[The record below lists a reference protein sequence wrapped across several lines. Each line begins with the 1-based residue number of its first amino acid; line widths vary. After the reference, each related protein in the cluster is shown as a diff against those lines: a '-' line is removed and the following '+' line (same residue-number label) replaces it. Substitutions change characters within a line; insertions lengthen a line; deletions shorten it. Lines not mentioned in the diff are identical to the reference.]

1 MATWVLV
8 GAGPSVTSPRA
19 QPCLVLS
26 LQVPAQTSAP
36 GAASSQ
42 LTMRSVIWLFFGST
56 FISFVFAYMFYVLRD
71 DAEEPPWM
79 VPSGR
84 HFRIRQNQPEHA
96 PGWFGSNSH
105 WLLTFLMFLVIL
117 KFPGGDDESNVC
129 TPPGRQGCSSGPPGR
144 KKIKASPYKDSMCG
158 VLTQVKTKLVNL
170 VSRMRN
176 LKLIAATGDRCQC
189 PSIEVLGD
197 AQNNITVYELQDTGN
212 PDGVDFHIKEE
223 E

>member
-1 MATWVLV
+1 MGSGGG
-8 GAGPSVTSPRA
+8 GALCDVTKGPALPGPQS
-19 QPCLVLS
+19 
-26 LQVPAQTSAP
+26 P
-36 GAASSQ
+36 GASADQ
-42 LTMRSVIWLFFGST
+42 RTRSH
-56 FISFVFAYMFYVLRD
+56 FVSAHDAV
-71 DAEEPPWM
+71 AEEPPWM

-117 KFPGGDDESNVC
+117 KFPRGDDESNVC

-158 VLTQVKTKLVNL
+158 ALTQVKTKLVNL

-176 LKLIAATGDRCQC
+176 LKLIAAAGDRRQC
-189 PSIEVLGD
+189 PNIEVLGD
-197 AQNNITVYELQDTGN
+197 AQNNITVYELRVTGDA
-212 PDGVDFHIKEE
+212 DGVDFHIKEE

>member
-36 GAASSQ
+36 GATPSQ
-42 LTMRSVIWLFFGST
+42 LTMRSVIWVFFWST
-56 FISFVFAYMFYVLRD
+56 FVSFVFSYMFYVLRD
-71 DAEEPPWM
+71 EAEEPPWM

-84 HFRIRQNQPEHA
+84 HFRIRQNQAEHA
-96 PGWFGSNSH
+96 PGWFRRNLH
-105 WLLTFLMFLVIL
+105 WLLIFLVFLVIL

-144 KKIKASPYKDSMCG
+144 KKIKASPDKDSRCG
-158 VLTQVKTKLVNL
+158 ALTQVKTKLVNL

-176 LKLIAATGDRCQC
+176 LKLIAATGDRRQY
-189 PSIEVLGD
+189 S
-197 AQNNITVYELQDTGN
+197 NI
-212 PDGVDFHIKEE
+212 
-223 E
+223 